1 MAGAKE
7 KLRTLVAEERQEG
20 KQGKESTKKIGE
32 AASSALVAARER
44 KEEGAR
50 KIWVD

>member
-1 MAGAKE
+1 MAGVKE

-20 KQGKESTKKIGE
+20 KQEKGSSRKIGE
-32 AASSALVAARER
+32 AASSARER

-50 KIWVD
+50 KIWAE